1 MFDSYEQWQK
11 PAPLKK
17 HTCDLSRRDCD
28 LYAFLAVSWDAAD
41 EEGHTTS
48 KGDTVV
54 PGAPDGGVT
63 GHLAHAV
70 LRHRVHL
77 HNIVHTVLVTE
88 HCTQT
93 VELSI
98 PTLVKWKASVKEKKR
113 TYRVRRQPWRACSWA
128 IRGRRSS
135 SRRYR
140 RQATALSLQP
150 PCCYRFLVQ
159 APLRIWVPWKSCCC
173 CCYR

>member
-1 MFDSYEQWQK
+1 MTETGTTE
-11 PAPLKK
+11 K

-98 PTLVKWKASVKEKKR
+98 PTLVK
-113 TYRVRRQPWRACSWA
+113 
-128 IRGRRSS
+128 
-135 SRRYR
+135 
-140 RQATALSLQP
+140 
-150 PCCYRFLVQ
+150 
-159 APLRIWVPWKSCCC
+159 
-173 CCYR
+173 